1 MCVRQWDYEKIQK
14 ARWKLSTVKNLSN
27 RQLCFT
33 YINFAVV
40 LWVLLPFLL
49 LYLVRWMDIYTDK
62 KRVLLSRM
70 LDSQIP
76 SLSKSL
82 QNFLSHKN
90 WHGIKL
96 HYTCWYTCK
105 SQTQNRQFCCA
116 VIKAKQVIHLKIS
129 KTHLQLVG

>member
-1 MCVRQWDYEKIQK
+1 MCVRQWGYEKIQK
-14 ARWKLSTVKNLSN
+14 ARRKLSTVKNLSN
-27 RQLCFT
+27 RKFCCT
-33 YINFAVV
+33 YINFAVI
-40 LWVLLPFLL
+40 LSVLLPFLL
-49 LYLVRWMDIYTDK
+49 LYFVRWMDIYSDK

-82 QNFLSHKN
+82 QNILSQKN
-90 WHGIKL
+90 RRGIKL
-96 HYTCWYTCK
+96 HCTRWYTCK
-105 SQTQNRQFCCA
+105 SQTQNQQFCCT